1 MNTDEISLY
10 GNDCPP
16 ALPDEEI
23 RQLFIDGSK
32 EAKEKILVHNLRFV
46 RYLVKRLFSNVDYPF
61 DDLVSIGNF
70 GLIKA
75 VDTYDLT
82 LGGGY
87 KFSAYAKVCI
97 RNEILM
103 FLRNLRKQSIETSL
117 DAKVSEDSDGHT
129 IFLLDRLKVN
139 DDFVEAYVM
148 NDVHRIL
155 RELVEE
161 LPDKERE
168 IIKLR
173 YGFYDKVYSQ
183 DEIEDILSISRSW
196 VSKTEGRVIQ
206 KLRKKLEKEGI
217 CEHFTPRKKGRL
229 RLLVAKNRTKPN
241 VKLES
246 NPPAFEETLNLEL
259 EKVDYD
265 SSLKEEDK
273 MIEFVPSHIEVQTYC
288 GRADY
293 FSGESFFRKNDYV
306 RARRCF
312 ASAIEDIQFREK
324 SLSKLVRIEMKEGN
338 FDQARS
344 LLNEYQYIDGG
355 YLKINYGIL
364 ENEENNFERSKAYY
378 SECMEYPEFQNTAL
392 LSLAKL
398 YMQTGDY
405 EIARKMFET
414 LQQDSDFF
422 FRATTGLFSLAVLE
436 RDFFECERLLNL
448 IDTSKLT
455 ANMKKYYRR
464 LDVYTKYF
472 LGKLKLS
479 DCDSFDNDYM
489 ISRLFADS
497 DDLLL
502 SHTSRHQDLSK
513 KMTVGCFLPD
523 IDLKKLLMDAR
534 VRLEEMNGN
543 HFTFFDMYRYRLD
556 TPIGYK
562 GETLTSDLCVTTIL
576 GTKDIITMYPISL
589 SSEFDKEGASRS
601 EKLKLKRLQGGRKNE
616 EY

>member
-10 GNDCPP
+10 VNDCPP

-75 VDTYDLT
+75 VDTYDFT

-87 KFSAYAKVCI
+87 KFATYATACI

-139 DDFVEAYVM
+139 DDFVEVYVM

-183 DEIEDILSISRSW
+183 GEIGDILSISCSW

-229 RLLVAKNRTKPN
+229 RLLVAKNRTKTN

-265 SSLKEEDK
+265 SSFKEEDK
-273 MIEFVPSHIEVQTYC
+273 VIEFVPSYIEVQTYC
-288 GRADY
+288 GRDDY
-293 FSGESFFRKNDYV
+293 LSGESFFRKNDYV

-312 ASAIEDIQFREK
+312 ASAIKDIQFREK
-324 SLSKLVRIEMKEGN
+324 SLAKLARIEMKEGK

-344 LLNEYQYIDGG
+344 LLNEYQDIGGG
-355 YLKINYGIL
+355 YLKINYGLL
-364 ENEENNFERSKAYY
+364 ENAENNFERSKAYY
-378 SECMEYPEFQNTAL
+378 SECMEYPEFQNKAL

-422 FRATTGLFSLAVLE
+422 FRATTDLFSLGVLE

-455 ANMKKYYRR
+455 ANMKKHYRR

-502 SHTSRHQDLSK
+502 SHISRHQDLSK

-562 GETLTSDLCVTTIL
+562 GEALTSDLCVTTIL

-589 SSEFDKEGASRS
+589 SPEFDKEGASRS
-601 EKLKLKRLQGGRKNE
+601 EKLKLKRLQGGIKNE